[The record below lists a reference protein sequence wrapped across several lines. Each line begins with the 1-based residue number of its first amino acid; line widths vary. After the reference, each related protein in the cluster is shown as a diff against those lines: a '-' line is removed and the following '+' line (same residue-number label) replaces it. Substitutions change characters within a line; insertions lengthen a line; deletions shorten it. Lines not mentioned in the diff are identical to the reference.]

1 MKNIIL
7 LLVLTSCCFSIN
19 YSEALEKLTD
29 SFNNKLE
36 TFRADVTQEV
46 RISDMGEAQVLTGS
60 ITVKKPNKIMLE
72 YRTPVKQDIISN
84 GKTLWMYFKDKKQVI
99 VQDMQTGE
107 NKNNI
112 VFQLPRYLSYLKENY
127 TGSLKEEEKPETKNS
142 LLLEFLPKTK
152 NEDFT
157 LIKLRVDK
165 EKWLPL
171 TTTVFIGEGNSI
183 TVSFFNIKTNE
194 ITEDSVFEFKIP
206 KGTEKINSLLE

>member
-1 MKNIIL
+1 MKKIIL
-7 LLVLTSCCFSIN
+7 LLVFTGCCFSLN

-46 RISDMGEAQVLTGS
+46 RIADMGEGQVLSGS

-84 GKTLWMYFKDKKQVI
+84 GKTLWMYFKDKNQVI
-99 VQDMQTGE
+99 VQDMQAVE
-107 NKNNI
+107 NRNNI

-127 TGSLKEEEKPETKNS
+127 TGSLKEEKKPAPKNS

-157 LIKLRVDK
+157 LIKLLVDK
-165 EKWLPL
+165 EKGLPL
-171 TTTVFIGEGNSI
+171 TTT
-183 TVSFFNIKTNE
+183 
-194 ITEDSVFEFKIP
+194 
-206 KGTEKINSLLE
+206 